1 MIRSMDPMRERIE
14 RAAAALREAESK
26 RAPIAGLPADSRP
39 RDVAE
44 AYAVQD
50 RFAASLGKAVGYKIA
65 YINPAVQKQLG
76 IPSPMF
82 GRLFEGR
89 VFASPARIEA
99 TRFNF
104 ILVET
109 EFSFRISRALP
120 ARGHAYS
127 QGEVVDAVGAAI
139 PSFELADT
147 RYSDWRVVAP
157 LDAVADNALGSHW
170 VGGAEVAD
178 FRGLDLAAL
187 EVITTVNGREA
198 SRGRGA
204 NVGGSPLAA
213 LAWLANELARMGRGL
228 EAGDRITTGCCM
240 DVLELAAGDVAEADF
255 GPLGRVRV
263 EFTA

>member
-1 MIRSMDPMRERIE
+1 MDQATRDRIE
-14 RAAAALREAESK
+14 RATALLCEAEAK
-26 RAPIAGLPADSRP
+26 RAPIAGLPAEARP

-50 RFAASLGKAVGYKIA
+50 RFAASLGKPVGYKIA

-82 GRLFEGR
+82 GRLFERR
-89 VFASPARIEA
+89 VFASPAKLEP

-109 EFSFRISRALP
+109 EFSFRMARALP
-120 ARGHAYS
+120 PRSRAYS
-127 QGEVVDAVGAAI
+127 QEEVVDAVGAAI

-147 RYSDWRVVAP
+147 RYQDWRVVAA

-170 VGGAEVAD
+170 VGGAEYLD
-178 FRGLDLAAL
+178 FRALDLAEL
-187 EVITTVNGREA
+187 EVVTTVNGREA

-228 EAGDRITTGCCM
+228 EASDRITTGCCM
-240 DVLELAAGDVAEADF
+240 DVLELAPGDVADADF